1 MSLSRHELETAIV
14 QRAWKHPE
22 FHDEFVSDPKGT
34 IEKYSGQKLPEGA
47 QVFAHAE
54 DANTIHFVIPMKP
67 AAADELSEEDLE
79 KIAGGIDIV
88 VGITFVTAFV
98 IVGASAGAYAGTKV
112 SQGW

>member
-1 MSLSRHELETAIV
+1 
-14 QRAWKHPE
+14 
-22 FHDEFVSDPKGT
+22 
-34 IEKYSGQKLPEGA
+34 
-47 QVFAHAE
+47 
-54 DANTIHFVIPMKP
+54 MKP

-79 KIAGGIDIV
+79 KIAGGIDII